1 MEKKE
6 RDISEYVRLA
16 IVGGKDFQDYDL
28 SVKMF

>member
-6 RDISEYVRLA
+6 RHISKYVSPV
-16 IVGGKDFQDYDL
+16 IVGGKDFQDYEF